1 GRARGADPRSAG
13 PPGRCRTRP
22 SRVRSENRVCFERIG
37 LARWCSH
44 RFPSIVR
51 ANDATNA
58 ALDPVAPGLNQ
69 LQPPG
74 FHTRLGVMSR
84 TARRQPSFDGCCA
97 TLTMPSE
104 LTKGG
109 QSVSKSA
116 KMGIAVLAA
125 LLAFAG
131 AVAYGT
137 SEHAQSVVL
146 AMQASLPRWLV
157 QALPTSA
164 RAVPVTRTAETGA
177 ARPRYDPAQDPA
189 RAAFEEA
196 LDLIH
201 GYDYA
206 TDRLDQARERIASMQ
221 QAHPASPY
229 IFLAQLELLL
239 RVSPHDSEATFQQ
252 AIDLLNRSFA
262 VTDRIPDAYVSRA
275 KVYLARRDFGRAILD
290 ANTAYRIAPS
300 KPEVLFVK
308 ARVADEL
315 NQVQEAERFYR
326 EYLTVQKNEL
336 RQSNTFHWLAIM
348 YARQGPAYRDKANE
362 AFVAGVSLDPKA
374 PWKLHAYAEFLLTK
388 VGDYEAASH
397 YAARAFDVMQH
408 PRFAQLLALAAYTKW
423 ADFYANRGRNFR
435 PFDASSKPL
444 ERATASAPQAR
455 RLGELTALAPQHA
468 FVPPPHPPLP

>member
-1 GRARGADPRSAG
+1 
-13 PPGRCRTRP
+13 
-22 SRVRSENRVCFERIG
+22 
-37 LARWCSH
+37 
-44 RFPSIVR
+44 
-51 ANDATNA
+51 
-58 ALDPVAPGLNQ
+58 
-69 LQPPG
+69 
-74 FHTRLGVMSR
+74 
-84 TARRQPSFDGCCA
+84 
-97 TLTMPSE
+97 
-104 LTKGG
+104 
-109 QSVSKSA
+109 
-116 KMGIAVLAA
+116 
-125 LLAFAG
+125 
-131 AVAYGT
+131 
-137 SEHAQSVVL
+137 
-146 AMQASLPRWLV
+146 
-157 QALPTSA
+157 
-164 RAVPVTRTAETGA
+164 VTRTAETGA

-348 YARQGPAYRDKANE
+348 YAR
-362 AFVAGVSLDPKA
+362 
-374 PWKLHAYAEFLLTK
+374 
-388 VGDYEAASH
+388 
-397 YAARAFDVMQH
+397 
-408 PRFAQLLALAAYTKW
+408 
-423 ADFYANRGRNFR
+423 
-435 PFDASSKPL
+435 
-444 ERATASAPQAR
+444 
-455 RLGELTALAPQHA
+455 
-468 FVPPPHPPLP
+468 